1 MKIGFVLDDGLNK
14 PDGVQQYIVMLGTYM
29 RSRGHEVHYLVGET
43 QRDDIPNLHS
53 MAKNIRVHFNGNSLT
68 VPLPA
73 SGRSI
78 TALLEQEQFDVL
90 HVQTPHSPFMGA
102 KVVRRATPGTAIVG
116 TFHILP
122 FGVLAYIGT
131 WLLGL
136 VLWNNL
142 RRFDGFMSVSQ
153 PAAHFAK
160 QTFGIT
166 SAIIPNA
173 VSIKSF
179 GPSKKVTVKKGPGL
193 RIVFVG
199 RLVERKGCRQ
209 LINALVLLHESGR
222 LDRSVRLELC
232 GDGPLM
238 AKLQAMVAEAGL
250 AQQVTF
256 HGFVSEARKIAIL
269 QQADIAVFPALA
281 GESFGIVLLEAM
293 AAGRPVVLGGNNPGY
308 QSVLAATPEAVVD
321 ASKPDVL
328 AEQLHSFL
336 ISPKKRERLYTQ
348 QQKLVQ
354 RFDIEVVGKKVE
366 QFYRTCKK
374 TRSQR

>member
-14 PDGVQQYIVMLGTYM
+14 PDGVQQYIIMLGTYM

-68 VPLPA
+68 IPLPT
-73 SGRSI
+73 SGRNI
-78 TALLEQEQFDVL
+78 TALLEKEKFDVL

-102 KVVRRATPGTAIVG
+102 KVVRRAAPDTVIVG

-122 FGVLAYIGT
+122 FGALAYIGT

-136 VLWNNL
+136 VLWNNV

-153 PAAHFAK
+153 PAARFAR

-166 SAIIPNA
+166 SEIIPNA
-173 VSIKSF
+173 VSTKSF
-179 GPSKKVTVKKGPGL
+179 RPSKKVAVKKGSGL

-209 LINALVLLHESGR
+209 LISALVQLHESGR
-222 LDRSVRLELC
+222 LEQSTTLELC
-232 GDGPLM
+232 GEGPLK
-238 AKLQAMVAEAGL
+238 ATLQTMVAEAGL
-250 AQQVTF
+250 TQQVTF
-256 HGFVSEARKIAIL
+256 HGFVSEAKKIAVL
-269 QQADIAVFPALA
+269 QRADIAVFPALA

-308 QSVLAATPEAVVD
+308 QSVLSDTPEAIVE
-321 ASKPDVL
+321 ASQPDVL

-336 ISPKKRERLYTQ
+336 VNPQKREKLYTK

-354 RFDIEVVGKKVE
+354 QFDVEVVGKQVE